1 MTVAY
6 LVACGAIFWS
16 AFCRLVLMT
25 PATQPRVRGMFVL
38 LGGAAGFGIA
48 SVLFG
53 GHVPDLIEVVMTAS
67 YALVLVVS
75 AAHWRR
81 GVPRE
86 FLLIEGPADDH
97 HAR

>member
-25 PATQPRVRGMFVL
+25 PATQRRVRAMFVL

-53 GHVPDLIEVVMTAS
+53 GHQPDIIEVVMTAS
-67 YALVLVVS
+67 YAAVLAIS
-75 AAHWRR
+75 AARWRR

-86 FLLIEGPADDH
+86 YLLFEEPADDH
-97 HAR
+97 HPR

>member
-16 AFCRLVLMT
+16 AFCRLVLMHG
-25 PATQPRVRGMFVL
+25 ATQRRVRAIFVL
-38 LGGAAGFGIA
+38 LGGAAGFGVA

-53 GHVPDLIEVVMTAS
+53 GHAPDLIETVMTCS
-67 YALVLVVS
+67 YALVLIVS

-81 GVPRE
+81 GVPTE
-86 FLLIEGPADDH
+86 YLLIEEPADDH
-97 HAR
+97 HAG

>member
-1 MTVAY
+1 MTAAY

-16 AFCRLVLMT
+16 AFCRLVMMT
-25 PATQPRVRGMFVL
+25 PGTKRRVRAMFVL

-53 GHVPDLIEVVMTAS
+53 GHVPDLIEVVMTGS
-67 YALVLVVS
+67 YAAVLVVS
-75 AAHWRR
+75 AVHWRR

-86 FLLIEGPADDH
+86 YLLIEEDRP
-97 HAR
+97 

>member
-25 PATQPRVRGMFVL
+25 PATQRRVRAMFVV

-53 GHVPDLIEVVMTAS
+53 GHVPDGIEVVMTAS
-67 YALVLVVS
+67 YALVLVIS
-75 AAHWRR
+75 SAHWRR

-86 FLLIEGPADDH
+86 FLLVEEASDDH
-97 HAR
+97 HAV